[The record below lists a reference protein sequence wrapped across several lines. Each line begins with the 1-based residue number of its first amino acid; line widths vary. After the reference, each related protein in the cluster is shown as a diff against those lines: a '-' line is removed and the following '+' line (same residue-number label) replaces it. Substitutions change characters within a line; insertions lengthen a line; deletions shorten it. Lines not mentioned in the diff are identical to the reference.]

1 MKLRVSGADP
11 AGQELDALI
20 IPLARSET
28 LPRGLRGLDAA
39 LGGAITRSLERGD
52 FDGQELTFVGFS
64 DGSGGASAN
73 LQVSLRRAN
82 RVLEAVKAASETADL
97 SQVTLKSSGYG
108 EAFPVA
114 CDDTAWGRRV
124 NRRVEVWV
132 R

>member
-1 MKLRVSGADP
+1 MVVDLSPLRRLTTTFRFTAGVS
-11 AGQELDALI
+11 ELDAHSLSNVEL
-20 IPLARSET
+20 LAQR
-28 LPRGLRGLDAA
+28 
-39 LGGAITRSLERGD
+39 LERGD